1 VSNSLSGSPQ
11 QANLRRAA
19 HYPFIPALIPTLDQS
34 QGATAQ
40 NERDQDREEAGPA
53 SDSPVDLLGAEDD
66 LLEASNLEPSS
77 QSPPKSPSK
86 RSRTVGELVTDLEQ
100 GRSEDAAGVEDIDA
114 IEGIVD
120 TESVED
126 EPGTPMQLDD
136 GEPSHDIDDIESV
149 EDEPGTPMQL
159 DDGESW
165 YDIDELEDES
175 EGSIEA
181 GVTEP
186 VANRSGIST
195 QAEASIEVDV
205 EDESDE
211 ALLDAQLQG
220 ADTPQVDFAYEL
232 SQHLLHFKG
241 CSPEE
246 HLAMLTL
253 HDRTADSPS
262 HLSIDD
268 YATLLEEARL
278 PRVIEKASLL
288 TAAERSACA
297 QPDWQRIF
305 EGNVAP
311 RFSDDDEEVQDL
323 DLSDEN
329 EETDLD
335 SSNSDE
341 ERDRDGDAS
350 DQEVD
355 LDRTA
360 TSPESKTSPG
370 AEGEAL
376 AHSREHA
383 GFCLRCSQSTRG
395 SAEMCFDID
404 SFLGYASSLAFARQ
418 GVAINLYPRFSS
430 NIKSNLHLYSTV
442 HYDFGRG
449 EKAISI
455 PLHKVPHYYLG
466 RVIGHEDTSVFI
478 LFPRMFYP
486 EKETNFPGRS
496 DGEAHG
502 LLRTWTD
509 QLLLP
514 AIFRHIPASS
524 RQHFPIS
531 WDHARRKAIAHST
544 EHRGLV
550 ATKTPSLS
558 LHYILHPN
566 SLATI
571 WQDIQ
576 QQLTDP
582 ANQIYHGAQLV
593 FSSKNTKLRFAYPT
607 IAGVWEA
614 FDRALAPAFDLA
626 FLDRARF
633 WIDLGKE
640 VACTDYAMPREELAG
655 DSEPATY
662 LVRSCCQAS
671 FVRWAREQDVGTSAK
686 ATTYPVA
693 TLRDAQ
699 DMTVEMSPRS
709 TKRQQGWVFS
719 QVYNSFKE
727 QYDAAK
733 TKPFSHPRLSRLAW
747 DSVVAQMLQQQGK
760 GRATTPEQIRRCYI
774 ASKER
779 LYRAL
784 LESRKLS
791 FGVREEHRISL
802 AFFDRLRQTLEA
814 GGNWAT
820 VRQLA
825 DDDYSHFWELPTDS
839 FISFLALNANK
850 FMAAIE
856 WTLCLEEP
864 GRVSYERCKLA
875 TMLLQCLPFAFD
887 SGPIR
892 ERTDIWQPKIQR
904 RRGGAAVLGMGIK
917 DAISRAGYGWFLP
930 RVDWERL
937 EFRRPLA
944 HRMAFASSMLRDT
957 YRRNWARVVDSK
969 NDLERVEAAGQWIEL
984 YWAIDDC
991 QAIVIQFLL
1000 VLIMRSYRKEVFRHF
1015 KALFRPES
1023 REEAALGKIMLCPS
1037 SLDEHL
1043 VDDWHTTIHL
1053 ISPQRS
1059 LIRNIQD
1066 LLELLWGFN
1075 DRVIRAKSWSDA
1087 PFRVICQRAC
1097 ELIKTHVSSQAS
1109 ADFHGLVGRYFIATH
1124 WLIPYPTPTK
1134 FVQRNHD
1141 KQPLWIEFYHQ
1152 RLAYQHRRK
1161 VKYLRPD
1168 LALRT
1173 TIASP
1178 QVWRPSRDRQ
1188 LTRYAQ
1194 DTAPYL
1200 SKLRKEK
1207 IDLRRAR
1214 WYMPD
1219 WDLARGQGD
1228 TMWALV
1234 PMDYQPNRPR
1244 IDGDLRAIGRV
1255 LEEWHQITQRLAT
1268 DVDEQDPAPR
1278 AADGLVFGALRSTA
1292 NLGLGAQ
1299 LPSNSSSSF
1308 GERGTDEE
1316 ELIPTNRRPARR
1328 PSRPEQA
1335 RASYGLV
1342 EESSDEDNP
1351 LLDDQGA
1358 GALGREHVFQ
1368 RTPFIIYEDGMEE

>member
-1 VSNSLSGSPQ
+1 
-11 QANLRRAA
+11 
-19 HYPFIPALIPTLDQS
+19 
-34 QGATAQ
+34 
-40 NERDQDREEAGPA
+40 
-53 SDSPVDLLGAEDD
+53 LGAEDG
-66 LLEASNLEPSS
+66 LPEASNLEPSRR
-77 QSPPKSPSK
+77 SPPRSPPQ
-86 RSRTVGELVTDLEQ
+86 RGRTVGELAASLEQ
-100 GRSEDAAGVEDIDA
+100 GGSEDAAGVEDIDG
-114 IEGIVD
+114 IEGVVD
-120 TESVED
+120 IELVED
-126 EPGTPMQLDD
+126 QPGTPMQLDD
-136 GEPSHDIDDIESV
+136 GEPSHDIDDTVSV
-149 EDEPGTPMQL
+149 EDEPGTPMRLDDGEPSYDIDDTVSVGDEPGTPMQL
-159 DDGESW
+159 DDDGESW
-165 YDIDELEDES
+165 YNIDNLEDES

-181 GVTEP
+181 GATEP
-186 VANRSGIST
+186 VANRSGIGT

-220 ADTPQVDFAYEL
+220 ADMPQVDFAAEL
-232 SQHLLHFKG
+232 SQHLLRFKG

-253 HDRTADSPS
+253 HDSTADSPS

-268 YATLLEEARL
+268 YATLLDEARL
-278 PRVIEKASLL
+278 PRVIEKAGLL

-297 QPDWQRIF
+297 PPDWQRIF
-305 EGNVAP
+305 EGNIAP
-311 RFSDDDEEVQDL
+311 RSSDDDDEEQDP

-335 SSNSDE
+335 SADGDE
-341 ERDRDGDAS
+341 ERDQDGDAS
-350 DQEVD
+350 DQAVD
-355 LDRTA
+355 LDRPA
-360 TSPESKTSPG
+360 TSPASETSQG
-370 AEGEAL
+370 AEGEAP
-376 AHSREHA
+376 AYSREHA
-383 GFCLRCSQSTRG
+383 GFCLRCSQSTKG
-395 SAEMCFDID
+395 SAEVCFDID

-430 NIKSNLHLYSTV
+430 NIKSNLHLYATV
-442 HYDFGRG
+442 HYDYGRG

-496 DGEAHG
+496 DGKAHG

-514 AIFRHIPASS
+514 AIFRHVPASS

-558 LHYILHPN
+558 LHYALHPN

-640 VACTDYAMPREELAG
+640 VACTDYAMPGEDLAS

-662 LVRSCCQAS
+662 LMRSCCQAS

-686 ATTYPVA
+686 PTTYPVA

-699 DMTVEMSPRS
+699 DMTVEMSRRS

-733 TKPFSHPRLSRLAW
+733 TKPFSHPRLGRLAW

-814 GGNWAT
+814 GGDWET
-820 VRQLA
+820 VRQLT

-839 FISFLALNANK
+839 FVGFLALNANK

-887 SGPIR
+887 SGPIGG
-892 ERTDIWQPKIQR
+892 RTDIWQPKIQR

-917 DAISRAGYGWFLP
+917 DAISRTGYGWFLP

-969 NDLERVEAAGQWIEL
+969 NDLERVEAAGRWIEL
-984 YWAIDDC
+984 YWAIGAC
-991 QAIVIQFLL
+991 QALVIQFLL
-1000 VLIMRSYRKEVFRHF
+1000 VLIMRSYRKEVFRYF

-1023 REEAALGKIMLCPS
+1023 GEEAALGKIMLCPS
-1037 SLDEHL
+1037 SLEEHL
-1043 VDDWHTTIHL
+1043 VDDWYTTIHL
-1053 ISPQRS
+1053 VSPKRS

-1066 LLELLWGFN
+1066 LLELLWGF
-1075 DRVIRAKSWSDA
+1075 DDGIIRAKSWRDA

-1097 ELIKTHVSSQAS
+1097 ELITTHVGSQA
-1109 ADFHGLVGRYFIATH
+1109 ATDFHGLVGRYFIATH

-1141 KQPLWIEFYHQ
+1141 RQPLWIEVYHQ
-1152 RLAYQHRRK
+1152 RLARQYRRK

-1168 LALRT
+1168 LALLT

-1178 QVWRPSRDRQ
+1178 QVCRPSRDRQ
-1188 LTRYAQ
+1188 LARYSQ

-1207 IDLRRAR
+1207 IDLRTAR

-1219 WDLARGQGD
+1219 WDLAHGQGD
-1228 TMWALV
+1228 TMWALI
-1234 PMDYQPNRPR
+1234 PADYQPSRPR
-1244 IDGDLRAIGRV
+1244 IDGDLLAIGRV
-1255 LEEWHQITQRLAT
+1255 LEEWYQVEQQAVLDI
-1268 DVDEQDPAPR
+1268 DEQDPAPR
-1278 AADGLVFGALRSTA
+1278 AADGLAFSASRSTA
-1292 NLGLGAQ
+1292 DLGLEDVGRDDSVPSGSDSTPSGSDSPPSPSESERDSFPRHSDDEESNESDTPDGSHGPAQ
-1299 LPSNSSSSF
+1299 RLRAPVPRNGSPGF
-1308 GERGTDEE
+1308 GVGGTDEE
-1316 ELIPTNRRPARR
+1316 DPWL
-1328 PSRPEQA
+1328 
-1335 RASYGLV
+1335 
-1342 EESSDEDNP
+1342 DN
-1351 LLDDQGA
+1351 QGVR
-1358 GALGREHVFQ
+1358 GLGRAHVFE
-1368 RTPFIIYEDGMEE
+1368 RTPFIIYEDGIEE